1 LDPSA
6 DKTTTTVVLESS
18 EFSSSKVN
26 SPFNIATIRIEDKVD
41 KLDKIMGNLDLGE
54 AMDRLDLDQ

>member
-26 SPFNIATIRIEDKVD
+26 SPVSIATIRIEDKVD
-41 KLDKIMGNLDLGE
+41 ELDKIMGNLDLGE